1 MHITTTATTN
11 KGVVLHSLALQSTWN
26 STRWNEAKISIY
38 CSDDIESVDRFLA
51 GFSGSVTSSN
61 LPFRKKSTS

>member
-1 MHITTTATTN
+1 MHITTTATTT
-11 KGVVLHSLALQSTWN
+11 KGVVLHSLALRSTWI

-38 CSDDIESVDRFLA
+38 CSDIESVDRFLA